1 MVDPPGSEREHPAG
15 SVPGFWRVQPGL
27 LTEQGDHYVDRDGR
41 LTPLRLEDI
50 GRPVPENLIVLR
62 VERRRQVR

>member
-1 MVDPPGSEREHPAG
+1 MVDSLGSDRERTAG
-15 SVPGFWRVQPGL
+15 SAPGLWRVQPGL
-27 LTEQGDHYVDRDGR
+27 LAEHGDHYVDRDGR

-62 VERRRQVR
+62 VERRRHVR

>member
-1 MVDPPGSEREHPAG
+1 M
-15 SVPGFWRVQPGL
+15 
-27 LTEQGDHYVDRDGR
+27 EQGDHYVDRDGR

-62 VERRRQVR
+62 VERRRHVR